1 MAPAFVFC
9 LRLAR
14 QRKTPAANFSKRT
27 APPRAI
33 QQSIIAVTA
42 TLTFLPWVAGGC
54 RLCRP
59 EKPSPS
65 VTAVGLSA
73 ANRCEPEGI
82 PYYLPKPLLV
92 IAKNVRHIDESK
104 VGLTNPVPI
113 PNAFDSQGSYADVK
127 ANVTVPAANQA
138 LDAVSTIPHRL
149 PERFDSNQNTLPA
162 YGEQLT
168 PAGRLEDGLAPDCFY
183 TYQVIFVPDLT
194 QKYGLRVT
202 GGAGEIR
209 AAMNL
214 VNGWMYT
221 GMGPYYL
228 KDSSTA
234 QNMLAGGAA
243 AMYAGRGVADV
254 VNQVGELATLDG
266 ALGAERA
273 APSTNRAVP
282 ARSVIDRATALA
294 KALQTEAPVP
304 QTMLNFAEIYI
315 YEPVL
320 SPDGLNTEW
329 KLIAQHSFDR
339 QYIQGGLGEAGLKL
353 FGQVLKMDDAESKAR
368 AKAQR
373 EDEKDLPEIEPL
385 PPPDGF

>member
-1 MAPAFVFC
+1 MV
-9 LRLAR
+9 RLSAICGC
-14 QRKTPAANFSKRT
+14 AAMLML
-27 APPRAI
+27 ALA
-33 QQSIIAVTA
+33 A
-42 TLTFLPWVAGGC
+42 TGC
-54 RLCRP
+54 RFCRP
-59 EKPSPS
+59 QTPSPS
-65 VTAVGLSA
+65 VTAIGLSP

-92 IAKNVRHIDESK
+92 IAKNVRHIDEAK

-113 PNAFDSQGSYADVK
+113 PNAFDSQGSYADIK

-138 LDAVSTIPHRL
+138 LDAVSTITHRL
-149 PERFDSNQNTLPA
+149 PERFDDNLNTLPD

-168 PAGRLEDGLAPDCFY
+168 PAERVGDGLAPDCFY
-183 TYQVIFVPDLT
+183 TYQIMFVPDLT

-221 GMGPYYL
+221 GMGPYYI

-234 QNMLAGGAA
+234 QNMLASGAA
-243 AMYAGRGVADV
+243 AMYTGRGVADV
-254 VNQVGELATLDG
+254 VNQIGDLAVPDG
-266 ALGAERA
+266 VLGAERA
-273 APSTNRAVP
+273 SGSSTRAVS

-304 QTMLNFAEIYI
+304 QTMLNFAEIFI

-320 SPDGLNTEW
+320 SPDGMSTEW

-339 QYIQGGLGEAGLKL
+339 QYIQGGMSDAGLKL
-353 FGQVLKMDDAESKAR
+353 FGQVLKLDEAE
-368 AKAQR
+368 AKAQAKAAR
-373 EDEKDLPEIEPL
+373 EAEYKLEPL

>member
-1 MAPAFVFC
+1 MDAASAQ
-9 LRLAR
+9 LRFASANGRQRHLAR
-14 QRKTPAANFSKRT
+14 H
-27 APPRAI
+27 
-33 QQSIIAVTA
+33 TA
-42 TLTFLPWVAGGC
+42 TRVLTVLLLLPPLAAGC
-54 RLCRP
+54 RFCRP

-65 VTAVGLSA
+65 VTAVGLSP

-92 IAKNVRHIDESK
+92 IAKNVRHIDEAK

-138 LDAVSTIPHRL
+138 LDAVSTLPHRL
-149 PERFDSNQNTLPA
+149 PERFDDNENRLPE

-168 PAGRLEDGLAPDCFY
+168 PAERLGDGLAPDCFY
-183 TYQVIFVPDLT
+183 TYQIIFVPDLT

-234 QNMLAGGAA
+234 QNTLANGAA
-243 AMYAGRGVADV
+243 AMYTGRGVADV
-254 VNQVGELATLDG
+254 VNQIGELATLDG
-266 ALGAERA
+266 ALGAERSA
-273 APSTNRAVP
+273 NPSTRSVP
-282 ARSVIDRATALA
+282 ARSVIDRASALA

-304 QTMLNFAEIYI
+304 QTMLNFAEITI

-320 SPDGLNTEW
+320 SPDGMSTEW
-329 KLIAQHSFDR
+329 KQIAQHSFDR
-339 QYIQGGLGEAGLKL
+339 QYIQGGMNEAGLKL
-353 FGQVLKMDDAESKAR
+353 FGQVLKLDEAESKAR
-368 AKAQR
+368 AKAEQA
-373 EDEKDLPEIEPL
+373 EAKPEPL
-385 PPPDGF
+385 PAPDDGF